1 MGSQKPQA
9 VQTPHKNDT
18 TMTYSPISIAGTP
31 EAKAYM
37 DYDIGIDPG
46 VGRRGALRSQETS
59 QRWDSAFMSGVP
71 PELRE
76 RLKASE
82 LRSDQAQMTAEEQ
95 QAEYVRKMTEL
106 EKKRT
111 MLPAIMQTSGSSQ
124 GFGTQVATP
133 GPNPWVMGAA
143 SIGSALIPKI

>member
-1 MGSQKPQA
+1 MSSPKPQA

-18 TMTYSPISIAGTP
+18 TMTYSPISIANTP

-46 VGRRGALRSQETS
+46 VGRRGALRSQETA
-59 QRWDSAFMSGVP
+59 QRWDSAFMAGVP
-71 PELRE
+71 RELRE

-82 LRSDQAQMTAEEQ
+82 LRSDQAQTTAEQQ
-95 QAEYVRKMTEL
+95 QADYVRQMGEL
-106 EKKRT
+106 EKRRT

-124 GFGTQVATP
+124 GFGTQVVQPQA
-133 GPNPWVMGAA
+133 NPWLMGGM
-143 SIGSALIPKI
+143 SIASALVPKI